1 MTRIIDRRKAIRLRK
16 EGMTYGDIRRELR
29 VAKSTLSDWLKD
41 YPLNNNQLTL
51 LKRTKN
57 RNRALAI
64 EKTIDTK
71 LRKKEARLSSVYN
84 IEKQRFIFLNKRELE
99 IAGLFLYWGEG
110 NKRLNGPISLNNTD
124 PQVLIFTLFWLTSG
138 LGIPKNKIR
147 VYLHLYK
154 DMDQKEEIFF
164 WSKKLGLPLY
174 QFANPYI
181 KESRRI
187 DIDHKGFGHGTCS
200 LVVSDV
206 RLKEKIMMRLQAIA
220 DNYSRKV

>member
-1 MTRIIDRRKAIRLRK
+1 MVKKLSFNQQSINIVRKNKKQKQSFSDRENYRYK
-16 EGMTYGDIRRELR
+16 
-29 VAKSTLSDWLKD
+29 
-41 YPLNNNQLTL
+41 
-51 LKRTKN
+51 TKN
-57 RNRALAI
+57 R
-64 EKTIDTK
+64 
-71 LRKKEARLSSVYN
+71 EARLSSVYN
-84 IEKQRFIFLNKRELE
+84 IEKQRFIFLNKRELG

-138 LGIPKNKIR
+138 LGIPKSKIR

-164 WSKKLGLPLY
+164 WSKKLGLPLS
-174 QFANPYI
+174 QFANPYV
-181 KESRRI
+181 KESRKI
-187 DIDHKGFGHGTCS
+187 DVDHKGFGNGTCS

-206 RLKEKIMMRLQAIA
+206 RLKEKVMMRLQVIA